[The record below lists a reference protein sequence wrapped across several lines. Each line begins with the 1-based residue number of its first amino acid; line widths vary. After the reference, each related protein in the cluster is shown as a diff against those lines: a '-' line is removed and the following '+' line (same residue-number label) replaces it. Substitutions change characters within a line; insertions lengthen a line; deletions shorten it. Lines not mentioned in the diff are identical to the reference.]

1 MNKYVTA
8 IDLGTTKVI
17 TLVGE
22 KTESGYKV
30 IAYREA
36 PTKGVIRGEVV
47 NIQSVLDS
55 LLPLIQDIKQEL
67 EIEIKDVYVG
77 IAGQNIQC
85 TVQRLSRNRNKSNDL
100 ITDAEIEEMS
110 REIRN
115 SRINAGEKIL
125 DVIPQSYNV
134 DDHIGVETA
143 SGMTG
148 TRIEGDYKLFIGK
161 MVSAEHS
168 KLVIDRAGL
177 NLKRLILEPIASAK
191 AVLSADEMEVGAA
204 VIDMGGG
211 TTDLL
216 VYHNNIIRHSAV
228 IPFGGNSI
236 TEDLRQGCNV
246 SLRNAEQIKVQ
257 YGSCYSEY
265 VPDNNTVTIPG
276 IGGFQSREL
285 KFTVIAGIIEA
296 RVEEIIEALMYE
308 IEKSGYMDKLG
319 AGIVLTG
326 GGAQLTNIKELF
338 QYKTGYPVR
347 IAQPTNRIINETSQ
361 DIYKPSS
368 STAIGLLMLGFEKH
382 YNCSDEQPISNTIFN
397 KEDIEKDSSI
407 KEEKAKRVA
416 KTKNTKNKNSIKKAY
431 EYVVGNIFENM
442 NNEV

>member
-1 MNKYVTA
+1 MNNYVVA
-8 IDLGTTKVI
+8 IDLGTTKVV

-22 KTESGYKV
+22 KTELGYKV

-55 LLPLIQDIKQEL
+55 LSPLIKDIKQEL

-85 TVQRLSRNRNKSNDL
+85 TVQRLSRNRDISNDL
-100 ITDAEIEEMS
+100 ISDAEIEEMT
-110 REIRN
+110 REIRK
-115 SRINAGEKIL
+115 SRVNAGEQIL

-161 MVSAEHS
+161 AISAEHS

-177 NLKRLILEPIASAK
+177 NLKKLILEPIASAK
-191 AVLSADEMEVGAA
+191 AVLTEDEMEVGAA
-204 VIDMGGG
+204 VVDIGGG

-216 VYHNNIIRHSAV
+216 IYHNNIIRHSAV

-236 TEDLRQGCNV
+236 TEDLRQGCCV

-265 VPDNNTVTIPG
+265 VQENNTVTIPG

-308 IEKSGYMDKLG
+308 IENSGYMDKLG
-319 AGIVLTG
+319 AGIVITG

-347 IAQPTNRIINETSQ
+347 IALPDRRVINETNQ

-368 STAIGLLMLGFEKH
+368 STAIGLLMLGFEKT
-382 YNCSDEQPISNTIFN
+382 YSCSESRPISQTLFDD
-397 KEDIEKDSSI
+397 KELEIDQEAPKKKKEKT
-407 KEEKAKRVA
+407 KAK
-416 KTKNTKNKNSIKKAY
+416 KTKGSLKKVY
-431 EYVVGNIFENM
+431 EDLVGNIFENI
-442 NNEV
+442 NNEA

>member
-1 MNKYVTA
+1 MNNYVVA
-8 IDLGTTKVI
+8 IDLGTTKVV

-22 KTESGYKV
+22 KTELGYKV

-55 LLPLIQDIKQEL
+55 LSPLIKDIKQEL

-85 TVQRLSRNRNKSNDL
+85 TVQRLSRNRDLSNDL
-100 ITDAEIEEMS
+100 ISEAEVEEMT
-110 REIRN
+110 REIRK
-115 SRINAGEKIL
+115 SRVHAGEQIL

-161 MVSAEHS
+161 VVSAEHS

-177 NLKRLILEPIASAK
+177 NLKKLILEPIASAK
-191 AVLSADEMEVGAA
+191 AVLTEDEMEVGAA
-204 VIDMGGG
+204 VIDLGGG

-216 VYHNNIIRHSAV
+216 IYHNNIIRHSAV

-236 TEDLRQGCNV
+236 TEDLRKCCSV

-265 VPDNNTVTIPG
+265 VQENNTVTIPG

-285 KFTVIAGIIEA
+285 KFSVIAGIIEA

-308 IEKSGYMDKLG
+308 IENSGYMDKLG
-319 AGIVLTG
+319 AGVVITG

-347 IAQPTNRIINETSQ
+347 IALPDRRVINETNQ

-368 STAIGLLMLGFEKH
+368 STAIGLLMLGFEKT
-382 YNCSDEQPISNTIFN
+382 YSCSESRPISQTLFDN
-397 KEDIEKDSSI
+397 KELEVDQEAPKKKKEKT
-407 KEEKAKRVA
+407 KAK
-416 KTKNTKNKNSIKKAY
+416 KTKGSFKKVY
-431 EYVVGNIFENM
+431 EDLVGNIFENI
-442 NNEV
+442 NNEA

>member
-1 MNKYVTA
+1 MNNYVVA
-8 IDLGTTKVI
+8 IDLGTTKVV

-22 KTESGYKV
+22 KTELGYKV

-55 LLPLIQDIKQEL
+55 LSPLIKDIKQEL

-85 TVQRLSRNRNKSNDL
+85 TVQRLSRNRDLSNDL
-100 ITDAEIEEMS
+100 ISEAEVEEMT
-110 REIRN
+110 REIRK
-115 SRINAGEKIL
+115 SRVNAGEQIL

-161 MVSAEHS
+161 VVSAEHS

-177 NLKRLILEPIASAK
+177 NLKKLILEPIASAK
-191 AVLSADEMEVGAA
+191 AVLTEDEMEVGAA
-204 VIDMGGG
+204 VIDIGGG

-216 VYHNNIIRHSAV
+216 IYHNNIIRHSAV

-236 TEDLRQGCNV
+236 TEDLRQGCSV

-265 VPDNNTVTIPG
+265 VQENNTVTIPG

-285 KFTVIAGIIEA
+285 KFSVIAGIIEA

-308 IEKSGYMDKLG
+308 IENSGYMDKLG
-319 AGIVLTG
+319 AGVVITG

-347 IAQPTNRIINETSQ
+347 IALPDRRVINETNQ

-368 STAIGLLMLGFEKH
+368 STAIGLLMLGFEKT
-382 YNCSDEQPISNTIFN
+382 YSCSESKPISQTLFDN
-397 KEDIEKDSSI
+397 KELEVDQEAPKKKKEKT
-407 KEEKAKRVA
+407 KAK
-416 KTKNTKNKNSIKKAY
+416 KTKGSFKKVY
-431 EYVVGNIFENM
+431 EDLVGNIFENI
-442 NNEV
+442 NNEA